1 MMTVSFRLIERSRK
15 LIKGNYS
22 WRRRQREARHR
33 QGHCVLEQSDSGGGR
48 PHGDGQNSTTVTCS
62 ELVTCPVRSG
72 PLRGNNPRM
81 RAITLVLL
89 ALVSVAGMIGAG
101 LAVVLGFEEAP
112 EGLLLLS
119 TVGLLALPVVLFW
132 DLLLR
137 RASVRRRVVLR
148 ALLGR
153 RAPRA
158 LSVCL
163 RLAARQP

>member
-1 MMTVSFRLIERSRK
+1 
-15 LIKGNYS
+15 
-22 WRRRQREARHR
+22 
-33 QGHCVLEQSDSGGGR
+33 
-48 PHGDGQNSTTVTCS
+48 
-62 ELVTCPVRSG
+62 
-72 PLRGNNPRM
+72 M

-112 EGLLLLS
+112 DGLLLLS